1 MGEQGSSGGEK
12 TELRA
17 LVFGVQTR
25 WKLFF
30 FLSGACLSSL
40 LGMNVGS
47 EMGGQAQRE

>member
-12 TELRA
+12 TELRV
-17 LVFGVQTR
+17 LIFGVQTR

-30 FLSGACLSSL
+30 LSGARLSSS

-47 EMGGQAQRE
+47 EMGGRAQRE